1 MTLQHELGLD
11 QPFADLGH
19 ETVLSI
25 VRTAALLSQAGSE
38 LFRGHDLTEAQF
50 NVLLV
55 LKYATGEVIQTELGR
70 RLVVTRASIT
80 SVLDRLEQ
88 KGLVERR
95 GVPGNRRV
103 KKVLLTKTGHTLI
116 DEMEPLYRA
125 RIHAILDEV
134 PEMDCRQL
142 ITRLE
147 QIRQALSQSTL
158 GETHF

>member
-11 QPFADLGH
+11 QPFTDLGH

-55 LKYATGEVIQTELGR
+55 LKYATGEVIQTDLGR

-88 KGLVERR
+88 KGLVERHS
-95 GVPGNRRV
+95 VAGNRRV
-103 KKVLLTKTGHTLI
+103 NQVRLTETGQTLI
-116 DEMEPLYRA
+116 DEVEPLYRA
-125 RIHAILDEV
+125 RIHEILDDV
-134 PEMDCRQL
+134 PEEDCQKL
-142 ITRLE
+142 VTRLE
-147 QIRQALSQSTL
+147 QIRQALLQNTP